1 MPFIITKLKPV
12 EMIPFINDLEN
23 ENEMNL
29 KENEI
34 DNNYINRNDYI
45 DINNKYNDKNDKN
58 DKNDYND
65 YNNNK
70 LEYNNSD
77 NYSEN
82 NV

>member
-12 EMIPFINDLEN
+12 EMVPFINDLEN

-34 DNNYINRNDYI
+34 DNNYINTNDYI
-45 DINNKYNDKNDKN
+45 DINNKYNDKND
-58 DKNDYND
+58 YND
-65 YNNNK
+65 YYNNK